1 MSTNPGV
8 TNNPSASSSCRP
20 RPSTRPTWVTMPSV
34 MATSAVRAA
43 APVPSTT
50 RPARMTRSSTGRGYC
65 VGGDKA
71 LLAFAREEEGAV
83 AREVLAVEQ
92 VDLTA
97 EVLESSLD
105 LRAAGVGVV
114 HDEGVVRI
122 DGPVVIERCPAR

>member
-1 MSTNPGV
+1 
-8 TNNPSASSSCRP
+8 
-20 RPSTRPTWVTMPSV
+20 
-34 MATSAVRAA
+34 
-43 APVPSTT
+43 
-50 RPARMTRSSTGRGYC
+50 
-65 VGGDKA
+65 DKA

-122 DGPVVIERCPAR
+122 DGPVVIERCTAGLPRESKGDGTRPRRKAHVDRVGNPSTGAPQGIERVG